1 MNITGWG
8 IFYTDDCWQNE
19 VTKILRILPLDKE
32 ETFEGKLER
41 MKMDKFKKDYPMFS
55 NLDKVIES
63 IKTNIKVHSNEYMN
77 N

>member
-1 MNITGWG
+1 
-8 IFYTDDCWQNE
+8 
-19 VTKILRILPLDKE
+19 
-32 ETFEGKLER
+32 
-41 MKMDKFKKDYPMFS
+41 MKMDKFKKDYPMFN